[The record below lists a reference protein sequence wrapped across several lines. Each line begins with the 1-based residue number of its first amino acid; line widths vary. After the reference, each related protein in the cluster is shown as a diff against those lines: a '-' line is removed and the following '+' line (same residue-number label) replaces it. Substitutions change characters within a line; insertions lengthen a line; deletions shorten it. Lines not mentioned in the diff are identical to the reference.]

1 MPVRTAKA
9 RRAFGRLERNNA
21 RKPSRMSGKRSPLH
35 PDHGEFFAALGRRL
49 KELRKERGWS
59 LHTMV
64 AVHGYYDAQW
74 RKYEKG
80 GPVTVDSLLK
90 MATMFGVTLNT
101 LMDDLGEWPRQD
113 VTVLHQKP
121 TAQKKSVVAAKRT
134 PAKRVIK
141 KVIEQQPPAMT
152 F

>member
-1 MPVRTAKA
+1 MPVQKTKV
-9 RRAFGRLERNNA
+9 RRAFDRLDRNHA
-21 RKPSRMSGKRSPLH
+21 RKPVIMSGKRSPLH

-90 MATMFGVTLNT
+90 MATMFGITLNT
-101 LMDDLGEWPRQD
+101 LMDDLGEWARQ
-113 VTVLHQKP
+113 VMTVLHQKP
-121 TAQKKSVVAAKRT
+121 GVPKKASGPDLAAAHVR
-134 PAKRVIK
+134 RR
-141 KVIEQQPPAMT
+141 
-152 F
+152 